1 MKSFKGAVV
10 GDFQIPF
17 HDESAVDVAAQI
29 IRDAKVDVLFI
40 NGDFMDV
47 ANMSKFPSLRTPIN
61 KPRLMDFR
69 SEIELSKSIYHQFVG
84 ECNPKQVKFN
94 DGNHEYRTFR
104 AFAQIPNH
112 ELKQIGEYLMS
123 GETNP
128 LSSKALLGFGNN
140 VSFADYPHGQLL
152 HPTLPLTENIWIE
165 HGKTVQTKTGYTVSA
180 LQEKRQASVLIN
192 HVHRLSLGWKHVLG
206 NRDFMMIENGHLSI
220 FGVPQKGDGMYQ
232 GPHHTVAD
240 YQNSQQGF
248 TMLTHVDGNWHP
260 ELIAIK
266 DGKAVY
272 HGKTYKSRIIA
283 GRGQYALKG

>member
-1 MKSFKGAVV
+1 MKKFKAAVV

-17 HDESAVDVAAQI
+17 QDDDAVDVATQI
-29 IRDAKVDVLFI
+29 IRDSEVDVLFI

-47 ANMSKFPSLRTPIN
+47 ANMSKFPSLRTPTN
-61 KPRLMDFR
+61 RMRLTDFT
-69 SEIELSKSIYHQFVG
+69 SEVALSKSIYHHFVG
-84 ECNPKQVKFN
+84 ECAPKKVMFN

-104 AFAQIPNH
+104 AFANISSH
-112 ELKQIGEYLMS
+112 EIKQIGEFLMA

-128 LSSKALLGFGNN
+128 LSSKALLGFGSK

-152 HPTLPLTENIWIE
+152 HPDLPLTENLWVE
-165 HGKTVQTKTGYTVSA
+165 HGKTVQGKTGYTVAA
-180 LQEKRQASVLIN
+180 LQDHRQTSVLVN

-220 FGVPQKGDGMYQ
+220 FGVPGKGDGMYQ

-248 TMLTHVDGNWHP
+248 TILSHSEGSWHP

-266 DGKAVY
+266 GGKANY
-272 HGKTYKSRIIA
+272 HGKSYKSRIIA
-283 GRGQYALKG
+283 GKQLSLTI